1 MTTIEKLQAIRAR
14 CVELLA
20 TYPPCESTAG
30 WRSTIA
36 AIDLILKIGWTE
48 GEICKEILTAWEGQL

>member
-1 MTTIEKLQAIRAR
+1 MGKGVVPVLDRIANAAFIAACAGAAE
-14 CVELLA
+14 
-20 TYPPCESTAG
+20 AG

-48 GEICKEILTAWEGQL
+48 GEICKGILTAWEGQL